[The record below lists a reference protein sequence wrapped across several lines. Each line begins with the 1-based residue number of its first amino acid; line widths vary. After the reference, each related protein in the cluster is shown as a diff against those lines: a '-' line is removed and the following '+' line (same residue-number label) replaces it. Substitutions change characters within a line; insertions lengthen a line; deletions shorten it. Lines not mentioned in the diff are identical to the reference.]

1 MKKLISIILIIMM
14 ILGAVAC
21 NSTKSNESKEEVKET
36 EKKTDSDTDG
46 EEVKETEKK
55 TDSDTD
61 GEEVERKPFKI
72 GFSVWGTSD
81 SHGRYV
87 SQAASW
93 VEELGGEVI
102 VDVAQGFTIDAQV
115 ASIENLIQSGAD
127 IVSFCAYSG
136 EAVIPKISELAEKN
150 EVYFVMW
157 DTTVSDPAIQE
168 MVDSNPYFVGTTNE
182 GQFEAGYETVEYLAE
197 QGATDFV
204 IIKYAIG
211 VAICDERVDGAS
223 KAIDDLGLNLTY
235 VIEVPEDTKKAVEDT
250 LVNYPEVN
258 AVVAVGGTA
267 MYVTPSIQAIESVG
281 RKGEVLT
288 SGFDFSDTMG
298 AELEAGDLSLVLG
311 GHVVTTHFANLMALS
326 AYWGDPINPD
336 KEQLMI
342 PYLTVTSPED
352 IDNFNKYVVGD
363 VPPYTPEEMLD
374 SISSDKTFDDF
385 QKIAMEYSIEDVIS
399 RRGE

>member
-1 MKKLISIILIIMM
+1 MECVGEMKKLISIILIIMM

-136 EAVIPKISELAEKN
+136 EAVIPKYQNWLRKMKCILLCGILLYQILLYKK
-150 EVYFVMW
+150 W
-157 DTTVSDPAIQE
+157 LIAIHILWVQQ
-168 MVDSNPYFVGTTNE
+168 MKVN
-182 GQFEAGYETVEYLAE
+182 LK
-197 QGATDFV
+197 QGM
-204 IIKYAIG
+204 K
-211 VAICDERVDGAS
+211 
-223 KAIDDLGLNLTY
+223 
-235 VIEVPEDTKKAVEDT
+235 
-250 LVNYPEVN
+250 
-258 AVVAVGGTA
+258 
-267 MYVTPSIQAIESVG
+267 Q
-281 RKGEVLT
+281 
-288 SGFDFSDTMG
+288 
-298 AELEAGDLSLVLG
+298 
-311 GHVVTTHFANLMALS
+311 
-326 AYWGDPINPD
+326 
-336 KEQLMI
+336 
-342 PYLTVTSPED
+342 
-352 IDNFNKYVVGD
+352 
-363 VPPYTPEEMLD
+363 
-374 SISSDKTFDDF
+374 
-385 QKIAMEYSIEDVIS
+385 
-399 RRGE
+399 